1 MEFDWDE
8 SKRKANLRDHG
19 IDFVGIEEVF
29 ECETVT
35 ILDDRFDYGEQRFV
49 TFGILEGRV
58 VAIAHT
64 ESDKRIRIISV
75 RKATRNEEKSYY
87 KEIRD

>member
-8 SKRKANLRDHG
+8 AKRKANLRDHG

-29 ECETVT
+29 EGDTVT

-49 TFGILEGRV
+49 TFGLLEGRI

-64 ESDKRIRIISV
+64 ESDVLIRVISV
-75 RKATRNEEKSYY
+75 RKATKNEEKGYY